1 MSNHKQ
7 TTVLLEDGTTGI
19 VDTENL
25 DIYEYIGT
33 FVTVKLH
40 DENGNIIYKRG
51 TLKEVLV

>member
-19 VDTENL
+19 V